1 MDHSW
6 VDSFHKLNNK
16 TLWIKPHFVAP
27 SGSVSHEKLCTEP
40 FWAVRKIAET
50 DGLGNMLLTSV
61 TSSGCV
67 ATDVAE
73 EAKVFASSTPVAN
86 KIALKT
92 PVLMNTKDLKA
103 GEELVWAFGAKKN
116 KRKLV
121 PIKEKT
127 EGTKAAKVEARVS
140 LSTGLED

>member
-1 MDHSW
+1 
-6 VDSFHKLNNK
+6 
-16 TLWIKPHFVAP
+16 
-27 SGSVSHEKLCTEP
+27 
-40 FWAVRKIAET
+40 VRKVAET
-50 DGLGNMLLTSV
+50 DGPGNMLLTSV
-61 TSSGCV
+61 TSSGSV

-73 EAKVFASSTPVAN
+73 EAKVFAPCKPVAH

-103 GEELVWAFGAKKN
+103 GEELVWAFGAKKI

-127 EGTKAAKVEARVS
+127 EGTKAAKVSTGVS

>member
-1 MDHSW
+1 
-6 VDSFHKLNNK
+6 
-16 TLWIKPHFVAP
+16 
-27 SGSVSHEKLCTEP
+27 
-40 FWAVRKIAET
+40 VRKVAET
-50 DGLGNMLLTSV
+50 DGPGNMLLTSV

-73 EAKVFASSTPVAN
+73 EAKVFAPSTPVAN

>member
-6 VDSFHKLNNK
+6 VDSLHILNNK

-27 SGSVSHEKLCTEP
+27 SGTVSQEKLCTEP
-40 FWAVRKIAET
+40 FWAVRKVAET
-50 DGLGNMLLTSV
+50 DGPGNMLLTSV
-61 TSSGCV
+61 TSSGSV

-73 EAKVFASSTPVAN
+73 EAKVFASCNPVAN
-86 KIALKT
+86 TIALKT

-103 GEELVWAFGAKKN
+103 GDELVWAFGAKKN
-116 KRKLV
+116 KRKQA

-127 EGTKAAKVEARVS
+127 EGTKAAKVDATPA
-140 LSTGLED
+140 LSTSLED